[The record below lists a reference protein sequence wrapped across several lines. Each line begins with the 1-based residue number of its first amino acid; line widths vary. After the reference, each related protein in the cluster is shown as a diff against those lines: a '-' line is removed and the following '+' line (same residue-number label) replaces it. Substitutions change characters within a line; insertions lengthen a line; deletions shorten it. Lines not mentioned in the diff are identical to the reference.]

1 MRPPQTMPSQAG
13 PPAICHLRTM
23 PSQSHPSRCSSQTD
37 NRRLHCQTPLA
48 TTLYL
53 SHYTQI
59 TLLGLLSSLQYT
71 LLISGFYKLLWGWLQ
86 ISFHY
91 IYIYIL
97 YISYIYICKYD
108 FSSLQRFGTHLH
120 TLKTHTHTHYL

>member
-91 IYIYIL
+91 IYI
-97 YISYIYICKYD
+97 SYIYPIHI
-108 FSSLQRFGTHLH
+108 FVSTISHLSNVSVH
-120 TLKTHTHTHYL
+120 ISTLSRHTHTHYL